1 VEEIETKVE
10 IKVEMADDDKAYIDF
25 LMQKTKDDAFAAAER
40 IGNYGG
46 YAKAALTKID
56 AAQTGIND
64 TQRKLEAGEITPE
77 QAVELMREYRQELID
92 GNAELLEIR
101 NNVQDEL
108 TGIFEAFHEEIE
120 NGIEKLEH
128 YGAVLNGYKNIIDIV
143 GKGMLGL
150 SDETMN
156 TLNKAIVSN
165 ANDTIRAVKAQ
176 KDANDKTIA
185 EMK

>member
-1 VEEIETKVE
+1 
-10 IKVEMADDDKAYIDF
+10 MADDDKAYIDF
-25 LMQKTKDDAFAAAER
+25 LMQKTEDDAFAAAER

-46 YAKAALTKID
+46 YAKAALEKID
-56 AAQTGIND
+56 AAQGGISD
-64 TQRKLEAGEITPE
+64 TQRKLEAGQITPA

-92 GNAELLEIR
+92 GNADLLEIR

-128 YGAVLNGYKNIIDIV
+128 YGAVLNSYKNIIDIV